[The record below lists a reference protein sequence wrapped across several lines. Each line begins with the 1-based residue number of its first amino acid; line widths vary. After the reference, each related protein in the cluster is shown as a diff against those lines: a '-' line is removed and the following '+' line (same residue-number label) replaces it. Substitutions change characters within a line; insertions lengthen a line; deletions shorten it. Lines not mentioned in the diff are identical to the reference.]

1 MTDMTATDGSAA
13 VTRLV
18 YDGKNGE
25 LFRLWVKVLLLTIVT
40 FGIYRFWGR
49 TRIRKYLWNH
59 TSLLGSRLEYDG
71 TGGELFRRFL
81 MAGLVIILI
90 ILPANV
96 AQLVG
101 LRFWMIGLIQGAQ
114 AIVIFF
120 LLFVAVYA
128 GRRYRF
134 SRTVWRGM
142 RGGLDGSALSYGL
155 RSFGYMLLWP
165 ITLSISLPW
174 QLVGLWR
181 YEINNTGFGD
191 WEAQFEGSGRKL
203 FTSYLTAF
211 GIFLLGIIA
220 AILTDMVLGFVLHG
234 AGLVTHGAPVG
245 IINPTIITSV
255 FAFAVFMASLAT
267 AWLYFATR
275 TIVYLVGNTSFGRV
289 RFRAEIRKRDLFR
302 LMFGNFL
309 IAAFSFNLLSPFVAQ
324 RMVRFFCRHLEI
336 LNAQEL
342 DALTQA
348 AGRRERSGGEGLS
361 QLLDTGGFA

>member
-1 MTDMTATDGSAA
+1 MTDMTASDGSAA

-18 YDGKNGE
+18 YDGSNGE
-25 LFRLWVKVLLLTIVT
+25 LFRLWAKVLLLTIVT

-81 MAGLVIILI
+81 VAGLMLILI
-90 ILPANV
+90 VLPANI

-101 LRFWMIGLIQGAQ
+101 LRFWMIGLLQGVQ
-114 AIVIFF
+114 LIVLFF
-120 LLFVAVYA
+120 LVFVAIYA

-134 SRTVWRGM
+134 SRTAWRGM

-165 ITLSISLPW
+165 LTLSFSLPW

-181 YEINNTGFGD
+181 YEMNNTGFGD

-203 FTSYLTAF
+203 FKSYLAAF
-211 GIFLLGIIA
+211 GIAALGAIA
-220 AILTDMVLGFVLHG
+220 AIVIDMMIGFLLHG
-234 AGLVTHGAPVG
+234 MASFTSSVAIGVGATVITGFFG
-245 IINPTIITSV
+245 IA
-255 FAFAVFMASLAT
+255 AFLASLAT
-267 AWLYFATR
+267 AWLYFSTR
-275 TIVYLVGNTSFGRV
+275 TIAYLVGNTSFGRV

-302 LMFGNFL
+302 LMLGNFL
-309 IAAFSFNLLSPFVAQ
+309 ITAFSLNVLSPFVAQ
-324 RMVRFFCRHLEI
+324 RMVRFFCRHIEI

-348 AGRRERSGGEGLS
+348 EGRRERSGGEGLA